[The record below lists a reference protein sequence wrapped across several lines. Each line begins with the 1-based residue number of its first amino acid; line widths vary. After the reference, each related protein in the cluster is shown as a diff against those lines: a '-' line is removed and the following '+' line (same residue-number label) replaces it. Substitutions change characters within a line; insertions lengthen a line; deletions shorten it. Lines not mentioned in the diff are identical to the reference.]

1 MTFSI
6 TARCLRTG
14 MFGIGVT
21 SSSPA
26 VASRCAWARAG
37 DDAVATQNITDPTLG
52 GRGLDLMAAGHSA
65 AEALEAIR
73 GEASHLEFR
82 QLALIDK
89 EGRTAHH
96 SGAKTLG
103 THNVR
108 EGRDCVAA
116 GNLLADTAVPVAMAE
131 AFEASADEHL
141 AERLVRALE
150 AGEAAGGE
158 EGPVKSAG
166 ILVVTDLPWPPVDLR
181 QDWVEQDAIAAL
193 RRAWN
198 VYAPQMADY
207 VIRALDPTQAP
218 SYGVPGD
225 Q

>member
-1 MTFSI
+1 M
-6 TARCLRTG
+6 
-14 MFGIGVT
+14 
-21 SSSPA
+21 
-26 VASRCAWARAG
+26 
-37 DDAVATQNITDPTLG
+37 
-52 GRGLDLMAAGHSA
+52 
-65 AEALEAIR
+65 
-73 GEASHLEFR
+73 
-82 QLALIDK
+82 
-89 EGRTAHH
+89 
-96 SGAKTLG
+96 
-103 THNVR
+103 
-108 EGRDCVAA
+108 AA

-193 RRAWN
+193 RLAWD